1 MAVKKNSSEITVGA
15 VGLGYVGQPFVGAM
29 AEAGFNVVGLDIDQN
44 LINKLSE
51 DYEPTVYEPGLKEI
65 FKVHQ
70 ANISFTSNY
79 EVMMQKSDAIFLSVG
94 TPLNSKGEPD
104 SKSIEAC
111 VSEIA
116 PRVKN
121 GQLIILRSTVVP
133 GTTRWLAEQIQKR
146 TGLQPGTDFFVAFSP
161 ERTVSGNAV
170 QELKTLPA
178 IVGGMDAE
186 STKRSV
192 HIMKLLSKSIV
203 ITTSSPEIA
212 EVAKLVDNMYR
223 TLNIGFANE
232 LGLIAEGAGIDA
244 YEVVS
249 AVNKSYERTS
259 VFRPALGAEG
269 PCLSKDPL
277 ILRHFAQ
284 TKGVETKIL
293 DAVVDVNKNA
303 TDRIALEII
312 GFIEKHKINNPVI
325 SLLGLAFKGSP
336 ETDDVRGSPAIAVI
350 DSIQNYFD
358 STKVTFQL
366 FDPIVTNFHGLNT
379 EVNVDDSI
387 RDANI
392 VVVMNDHKLL
402 RNIPIG
408 HITQISKRPLLVIDA
423 WHSIKGLD
431 SFEKRENVE
440 VFRVGDGQK

>member
-1 MAVKKNSSEITVGA
+1 MAVKKKSSEITVGA

-161 ERTVSGNAV
+161 ERTVSDCV
-170 QELKTLPA
+170 
-178 IVGGMDAE
+178 
-186 STKRSV
+186 TKFNNV
-192 HIMKLLSKSIV
+192 HIKSKIKIV
-203 ITTSSPEIA
+203 
-212 EVAKLVDNMYR
+212 KQQR
-223 TLNIGFANE
+223 NE
-232 LGLIAEGAGIDA
+232 AQKAG
-244 YEVVS
+244 
-249 AVNKSYERTS
+249 
-259 VFRPALGAEG
+259 
-269 PCLSKDPL
+269 
-277 ILRHFAQ
+277 Q
-284 TKGVETKIL
+284 
-293 DAVVDVNKNA
+293 
-303 TDRIALEII
+303 
-312 GFIEKHKINNPVI
+312 IEKSRELQNK
-325 SLLGLAFKGSP
+325 LREMQLAL
-336 ETDDVRGSPAIAVI
+336 T
-350 DSIQNYFD
+350 
-358 STKVTFQL
+358 
-366 FDPIVTNFHGLNT
+366 H
-379 EVNVDDSI
+379 
-387 RDANI
+387 
-392 VVVMNDHKLL
+392 
-402 RNIPIG
+402 
-408 HITQISKRPLLVIDA
+408 
-423 WHSIKGLD
+423 
-431 SFEKRENVE
+431 
-440 VFRVGDGQK
+440 